1 MKTILTEKQV
11 NKINNAISL
20 VWETGYSDKT
30 VLLVEAMSAIAVID
44 AVLELAEK
52 EKPARAD

>member
-1 MKTILTEKQV
+1 MKTILTEKQA

-30 VLLVEAMSAIAVID
+30 TLLVEAMSAIAVIET
-44 AVLELAEK
+44 VLELAEK